1 MLEIVN
7 VADLRRDC
15 HTFAISSPDVSVIEQ
30 RLIRCATVA
39 TVNKVAA
46 DHNSSAAL
54 TRFAVDGNGALIT
67 RKVVF
72 NRRQELLDDIIGRD
86 GAINEEEIIMS
97 DA

>member
-46 DHNSSAAL
+46 DHNSSATL
-54 TRFAVDGNGALIT
+54 TRFAVDG
-67 RKVVF
+67 
-72 NRRQELLDDIIGRD
+72 
-86 GAINEEEIIMS
+86 S
-97 DA
+97 DVLAVPR